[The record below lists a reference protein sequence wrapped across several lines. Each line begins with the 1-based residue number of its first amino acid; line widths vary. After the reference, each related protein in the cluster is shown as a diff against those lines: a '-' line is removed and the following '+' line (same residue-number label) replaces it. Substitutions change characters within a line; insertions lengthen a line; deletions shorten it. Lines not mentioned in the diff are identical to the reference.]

1 MDYTTKYN
9 LKKLISNSFGKFFNP
24 KGKRILMYHSLGT
37 KVKNDVYNIYSI
49 DVNLFKSQMNFLKDN
64 YSQNLT
70 DIKEFASNKNSISL
84 TFDDGFADVLYKAV
98 PILCK
103 LNLPFTVFVPP
114 KLIIEKNEYLSILEL
129 KELSKLDI
137 CTIGAHGYSHE
148 PLTKFNLDNV
158 NKEISSSKLWLE
170 DTLGDEVKYMSYPH
184 GAVNNTIKN
193 EVKKSGFISACSSK
207 PGVNSR
213 KLDMLELRRTAI
225 LSHDKLD
232 QFISKMNGEWD
243 WTKWV

>member
-1 MDYTTKYN
+1 MNYKIKYN
-9 LKKLISNSFGKFFNP
+9 LKKLISSSFGKIINF
-24 KGKRILMYHSLGT
+24 KGNRILMYHSTGT
-37 KVKNDVYNIYSI
+37 KVKNDIYGIYSLDI
-49 DVNLFKSQMNFLKDN
+49 DLFKTQMEYLHNNYFNDITSIKNFTSK
-64 YSQNLT
+64 
-70 DIKEFASNKNSISL
+70 KNSISI
-84 TFDDGFADVLYKAV
+84 TFDDGFADILYKAT

-129 KELSKLDI
+129 KELSKIDI

-158 NKEISSSKLWLE
+158 IKEISSSKLWLE

-193 EVKKSGFISACSSK
+193 EVKKNGFISASSSK
-207 PGVNSR
+207 PGVNLK

-225 LSHDKLD
+225 LSHDNLD